1 MINIEDIQVK
11 DAERIVMADIDL
23 SNHIYYKCT
32 INGNTLRYA
41 TDGFWHPHITLEQWI
56 EYAKS
61 KYLMAK
67 ILEDE
72 SSY

>member
-1 MINIEDIQVK
+1 MISKEEIEVK
-11 DAERIVMADIDL
+11 DAKRIVMADIDL
-23 SNHIYYKCT
+23 SNHIYYSC
-32 INGNTLRYA
+32 IIDGNLLRYA

-56 EYAKS
+56 EFAKS
-61 KYLMAK
+61 KYIMSK